1 MHIYISGSLAYDR
14 IMNFPDKF
22 SNHILPDKIHILNV
36 CFLVQDLEEK
46 FGGTAGNI
54 AYSLSLLQERPELIS
69 QAGSDFQRYQDWLQ
83 KYGISLH
90 GVRFIQDVPTASA
103 YITTDQADNQITAFN
118 PGAMNYPTNGFFKD
132 FLANDSLAI
141 VSPGNLEDMQQFPSI
156 YRELGLSFILD
167 PGQNIP
173 AFSGEQLKS
182 MLKGSRALIVNDY
195 ELSMVQEA
203 TGLDKPGLLQL
214 TQAVITTLGEE
225 GSLILETGQE
235 EQRVPAAKVLE
246 PVDPTGAGDAY
257 RAGLIKGLAMGLDL
271 AQAAKVASVCACYA
285 VEHKGTQEHHF
296 TPEEFWDRFQKNFGP
311 L

>member
-1 MHIYISGSLAYDR
+1 MHIYVSGSLAYDR

-54 AYSLSLLQERPELIS
+54 AYTLSLLQEKPVLIS

-83 KYGISLH
+83 KHGISLH
-90 GVRFIQDVPTASA
+90 GVRFLQDVPTASA
-103 YITTDQADNQITAFN
+103 YITTDRADNQITAFN
-118 PGAMNYPTNGFFKD
+118 PGAMSYPTNGFFQD
-132 FLANDSLAI
+132 FQARDSLAI
-141 VSPGNLEDMQQFPSI
+141 VSPGNLEDMQQFPGI
-156 YRELGLSFILD
+156 YRDLGLPFILD

-173 AFSGEQLKS
+173 AFKAQQLTE

-195 ELSMVQEA
+195 ELSLIQEA
-203 TGLDKPGLLQL
+203 TGLDKPGLLEL

-225 GSLILETGQE
+225 GSLIQERGQE
-235 EQRVPAAKVLE
+235 EQRVPAAQVLE

-257 RAGLIKGLAMGLDL
+257 RAGLIKGLAQGLDL
-271 AQAAKVASVCACYA
+271 AKAARVASVSACYA
-285 VEHKGTQEHHF
+285 VEHKGTQEHYF
-296 TPEEFWDRFQKNFGP
+296 TPQEFWDRYQSNFGQ